1 VVHEIKIMN
10 DPSDPGLSPA
20 ASWADVFAGI
30 QEGNPLPGR
39 LTPSEAAVAMQ
50 VRQGLSNREI
60 ALNLGKAEATV
71 KHQVSAC
78 LRKFGVGTRT
88 RLIALLR

>member
-1 VVHEIKIMN
+1 MN
-10 DPSDPGLSPA
+10 DPSDPGLSPT

-30 QEGNPLPGR
+30 QDGNPLPGR

-60 ALNLGKAEATV
+60 ALTLGKAEATV